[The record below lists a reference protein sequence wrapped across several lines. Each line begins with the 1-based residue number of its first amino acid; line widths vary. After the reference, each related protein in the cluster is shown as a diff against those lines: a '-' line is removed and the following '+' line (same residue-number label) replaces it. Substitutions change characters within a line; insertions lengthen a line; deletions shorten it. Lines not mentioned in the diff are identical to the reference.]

1 MTHES
6 ATPADPG
13 TLYDAPIQPEE
24 VYWRRHT
31 DDGRDTAF
39 GRKLAAEQRDRGA
52 VAR

>member
-1 MTHES
+1 MTRES

-13 TLYDAPIQPEE
+13 VLYDSPIQAEE
-24 VYWRRHT
+24 VYWRAAT

-39 GRKLAAEQRDRGA
+39 GRKYAAEQCDRGA

>member
-1 MTHES
+1 MTRES

-13 TLYDAPIQPEE
+13 ALYDSPIQAEE

-31 DDGRDTAF
+31 DDGADTAF
-39 GRKLAAEQRDRGA
+39 ARKLAAEQRDRGA